1 MWLQL
6 TEKTPRTFNKVLSLL
21 VVSETVLICHDT
33 FLCILPFLFLYTIPI
48 SLKYSLLLINI
59 FLNYNKDAVQSDGVL
74 QLIDEYNDY
83 NYTQ

>member
-33 FLCILPFLFLYTIPI
+33 LLCILPFLFLYTIHI

-59 FLNYNKDAVQSDGVL
+59 FLNYNEATVQSDGVL
-74 QLIDEYNDY
+74 QLIDEYNDC